1 MNVAA
6 TSSGCP
12 NIPSVPR
19 YWFATMSSRFLG
31 GPRNGPGMKS
41 AKYAYAIAMRPS
53 SGRCQPIVR
62 RAASRTTTIAMTP
75 NTKSVGVGLFAR

>member
-6 TSSGCP
+6 TRSGWP
-12 NIPSVPR
+12 SIPSVPR
-19 YWFATMSSRFLG
+19 YWFATMSSRFFG

-41 AKYAYAIAMRPS
+41 AKYAYAIAMSPR

-62 RAASRTTTIAMTP
+62 RAASSTTTMAMIP
-75 NTKSVGVGLFAR
+75 NTKSVGVGLFAW